1 MRTLTVEKIGETEKA
16 VQYRVTFWIVENP
29 GHPVC
34 WEGSVSACRS
44 DLCMK
49 YRDKYIREN
58 GKLPQG
64 ESIYLRQAKK

>member
-34 WEGSVSACRS
+34 WERKRVLLWEVAAEACGHS
-44 DLCMK
+44 
-49 YRDKYIREN
+49 Y
-58 GKLPQG
+58 
-64 ESIYLRQAKK
+64 

>member
-34 WEGSVSACRS
+34 WEGKSITLVGGCRS
-44 DLCMK
+44 VWSLLLMTL
-49 YRDKYIREN
+49 I
-58 GKLPQG
+58 
-64 ESIYLRQAKK
+64 

>member
-34 WEGSVSACRS
+34 WEGKSITLGGGCRS
-44 DLCMK
+44 VWSLLLMTL
-49 YRDKYIREN
+49 I
-58 GKLPQG
+58 
-64 ESIYLRQAKK
+64 

>member
-34 WEGSVSACRS
+34 WEGLGRGKGQKVSHRT
-44 DLCMK
+44 
-49 YRDKYIREN
+49 N
-58 GKLPQG
+58 H
-64 ESIYLRQAKK
+64 